1 MKIIIV
7 GGVAGGATAA
17 ARLRRLDETAE
28 ILLLERGEFVSF
40 ANCGLPYYLGGTIK
54 SRDALFVSDI
64 PSITGKYGIE
74 IRNFSEV
81 TKIRPEEKT
90 IEIAD
95 RKNGREYTEPYD
107 VLLLSTGSTP
117 FVPEIPGKEAENV
130 FTLWNI
136 PDTDRI
142 YRFIEEKRPGKAL
155 VTGGGFIGIEMAENL
170 HDRGMEV
177 TLAEFAGQVMPPFDP
192 DMAKLLED
200 HMRAKGIR
208 LLLNTGLSAV
218 EGSGKTAVMSDGSR
232 VETDMILLSVGVRP
246 NSALAKEAGLAV
258 GQRGGV
264 IVDER
269 MKTSDPSIYAIGD
282 MIEIVNPLTGGK
294 GMVPLAGPANKQG
307 RAVAANILGM
317 KAETYDGTLGT
328 SVAKVFDMTAASVG
342 LNEKALKAAGKVLW
356 NDYGIALI
364 HPMSHAGYYPG
375 AAPMTL
381 KLLFDMADGRILGA
395 QIAGYDGVDKRIDTI
410 ASSIHYRGTVYDL
423 TKLELAYAPPYS
435 SAKDPVNMAGYVAS
449 NILEGLTEPITW
461 EEYEAGKDSFT
472 LIDVR
477 EEAEFAMGT
486 IEGALRM
493 PLTSL
498 RSRLGELDTSTSYVV
513 YCAVGLRGYLT
524 ERILKQA
531 GFTVRN
537 LQGGYR
543 TFGDRTRSDKA
554 GDGKN
559 AGGTGGLGRGSADAR
574 RPASTDQDKLKSGE
588 QQSFHLD
595 ACGLSCPGPI
605 VRVSKRVA
613 AMQEGEILSVE
624 ATDPG
629 FVRDIESWCDNTGN
643 TLLDTQEDKG
653 KFTAKIRKG
662 CGAAVCAGE
671 AGMDTRKEKTM
682 IVFDGDLDKAI
693 AAFIIAT
700 GSAAMGNK
708 VNMFFTFWGLNI
720 LRRPEKTAVQKD
732 LVGKLFGMMMP
743 RGSGKLA
750 LSKMNFAG
758 LGSGMMRAVM
768 KKKGIASLE
777 ELIAEARDAGVKL
790 TACQMSMDVMGITR
804 EELIEGVEIG
814 GVASMLNDN
823 DHSNMNLFI

>member
-81 TKIRPEEKT
+81 TRIHPEEKT

-95 RKNGREYTEPYD
+95 RKNGREYTEHYD
-107 VLLLSTGSTP
+107 ALLLSAGSTP
-117 FVPEIPGKEAENV
+117 FVPEIPGREAENV

-142 YRFIEEKRPGKAL
+142 YRFMQERKPGKAL

-200 HMRAKGIR
+200 HMRSKGIR
-208 LLLNTGLSAV
+208 LLLNTGLSSV
-218 EGSGKTAVMSDGSR
+218 EENGKIAVMSDGSR

-269 MKTSDPSIYAIGD
+269 MRTSDPSIYAIGD
-282 MIEIVNPLTGGK
+282 MIEIVDPITGRK
-294 GMVPLAGPANKQG
+294 GMIPLAGPANKQG

-342 LNEKALKAAGKVLW
+342 LNEKALKAAGKALW
-356 NDYGIALI
+356 KDYGIALI

-461 EEYEAGKDSFT
+461 EEYEADKDSFT

-498 RSRLGELDTSTSYVV
+498 RSRLGELDKSTSYVV
-513 YCAVGLRGYLT
+513 YCAVGLRGYLA

-543 TFGDRTRSDKA
+543 TFGDRTRSDRT
-554 GDGKN
+554 GGKS
-559 AGGTGGLGRGSADAR
+559 AGGTGRAGSESTGAR
-574 RPASTDQDKLKSGE
+574 HPVSTDQDRLKTGAE
-588 QQSFHLD
+588 ESFHLD

-605 VRVSKRVA
+605 VSVSKKVGM
-613 AMQEGEILSVE
+613 MQEGDVLTVE

-629 FVRDIESWCDNTGN
+629 FVRDIGSWCDNTGN

-653 KFTAKIRKG
+653 RFIARIRKG
-662 CGAAVCAGE
+662 CGAAACTGE
-671 AGMDTRKEKTM
+671 AGTDARKEKTM

-720 LRRPEKTAVQKD
+720 LRKPEKTAARKD
-732 LVGKLFGMMMP
+732 IVGKLFGMMMP

-777 ELIAEARDAGVKL
+777 ELIAEARDAGVKM